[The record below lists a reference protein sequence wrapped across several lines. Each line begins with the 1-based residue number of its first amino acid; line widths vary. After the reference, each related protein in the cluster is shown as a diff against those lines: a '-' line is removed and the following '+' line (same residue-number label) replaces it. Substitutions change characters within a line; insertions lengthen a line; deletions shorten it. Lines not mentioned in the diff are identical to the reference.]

1 MNDNSQQIYNYIE
14 YLTGNL
20 IHIMDDHINNS
31 RITNDEYDQLSKEL
45 DKLGES
51 IDNIYQILKLNN
63 HNPTPINYES
73 AHKLTQERKT
83 QIIRDN
89 KINNILK

>member
-1 MNDNSQQIYNYIE
+1 MNDNSQQLQSYLE

-20 IHIMDDHINNS
+20 IHIIDSTNNINISDNEYNEIEKQAN
-31 RITNDEYDQLSKEL
+31 RI
-45 DKLGES
+45 GES
-51 IDNIYQILKLNN
+51 IANIYQILKLNN

-73 AHKLTQERKT
+73 AYKLTQERKT

-89 KINNILK
+89 KINSILK

>member
-14 YLTGNL
+14 CLTGNL
-20 IHIMDDHINNS
+20 IHIIDSTNNINISDNEYNEIEKQAN
-31 RITNDEYDQLSKEL
+31 RI
-45 DKLGES
+45 GES
-51 IDNIYQILKLNN
+51 IDNIHQILKLNN

-73 AHKLTQERKT
+73 AYKLTQERKT

-89 KINNILK
+89 KINTILQ

>member
-20 IHIMDDHINNS
+20 IHIMDHINNS
-31 RITNDEYDQLSKEL
+31 RIANDEYDQLSKEL

-63 HNPTPINYES
+63 HNPTPINY
-73 AHKLTQERKT
+73 AYKLTQERKT
-83 QIIRDN
+83 QITRDN
-89 KINNILK
+89 RINTILK

>member
-20 IHIMDDHINNS
+20 IHIMDHINNS
-31 RITNDEYDQLSKEL
+31 RIANDEYDQLSKEL
-45 DKLGES
+45 DKLVTPLND
-51 IDNIYQILKLNN
+51 IHQILKLNN

-73 AHKLTQERKT
+73 AYKLTQERKP

-89 KINNILK
+89 KINSILK

>member
-1 MNDNSQQIYNYIE
+1 
-14 YLTGNL
+14 
-20 IHIMDDHINNS
+20 MDDHINNS
-31 RITNDEYDQLSKEL
+31 RIANDEYDQLSKEL

-63 HNPTPINYES
+63 HNPTAINYES
-73 AHKLTQERKT
+73 AYQKNLFKQII

-89 KINNILK
+89 KINSILK